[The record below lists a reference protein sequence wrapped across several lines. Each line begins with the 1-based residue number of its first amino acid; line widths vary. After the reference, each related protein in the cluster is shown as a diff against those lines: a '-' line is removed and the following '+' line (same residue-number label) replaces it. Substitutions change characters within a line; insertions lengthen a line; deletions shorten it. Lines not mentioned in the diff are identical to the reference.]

1 MRTIY
6 TYQDEK
12 PRMDKKCNLM
22 LNAAFPVLMWSKIV
36 YSNT

>member
-22 LNAAFPVLMWSKIV
+22 LNAAFPVLMGSKIV
-36 YSNT
+36 YCNT

>member
-1 MRTIY
+1 MRTKH

-12 PRMDKKCNLM
+12 RRMDKKCNLM
-22 LNAAFPVLMWSKIV
+22 LNAAFPVLMGSKIV